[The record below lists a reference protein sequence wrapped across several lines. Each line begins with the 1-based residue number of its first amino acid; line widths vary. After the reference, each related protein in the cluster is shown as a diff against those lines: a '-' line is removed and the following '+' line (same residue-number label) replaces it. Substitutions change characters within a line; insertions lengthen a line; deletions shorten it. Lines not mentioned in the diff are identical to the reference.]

1 MESYEM
7 TTDEL
12 QANAATQVVEAENK
26 AIDEVLTEQRKN
38 KEDPHAYTVKSS
50 MLPLTNARLA
60 YEGFFSA
67 YVKEPHI
74 WGQATALPWLAAFPQ
89 PNDWHLKRA
98 KLDAN
103 GNRQYDANGK
113 LLEEYVNE
121 IRRLHFPNAAFV
133 SKARY
138 DQYEAAM
145 LETEE
150 PIWLCLWSINVR
162 KCRWKDKDVEAIIAQ
177 DKFWNSRYN
186 LDLPP
191 LDEEDEDEGSRAN
204 ACSSRIRMLPL
215 SRGRLIYESWYNS
228 YVKPH
233 YLWSQVTDA
242 PHLPGYPQPNNWHL
256 KRAKL
261 DANGNRQYDANG
273 KLLEEYVNE
282 IRRLH
287 FPNAA
292 FVSKARYDQYEAAML
307 ETEEPIWLCLWSIN
321 VRKCRWKDKDVEA
334 IIAQDKF
341 WNSRYNTDLP
351 LLDEEEDEG
360 DGGQSGILSARG
372 DGGTPPSSPGLA
384 NVEA

>member
-7 TTDEL
+7 TTDVL
-12 QANAATQVVEAENK
+12 QANAAAQVAEAENK
-26 AIDEVLTEQRKN
+26 AIDEVLIEERKN

-89 PNDWHLKRA
+89 PKDWHLKRA

-103 GNRQYDANGK
+103 GNRQYDANGR

-150 PIWLCLWSINVR
+150 PAWLCLWAVNVR
-162 KCRWKDKDVEAIIAQ
+162 KCRWGNKHVEAIIAQ
-177 DKFWNSRYN
+177 DDFWDSRYN

-191 LDEEDEDEGSRAN
+191 LDEEDE
-204 ACSSRIRMLPL
+204 
-215 SRGRLIYESWYNS
+215 
-228 YVKPH
+228 
-233 YLWSQVTDA
+233 
-242 PHLPGYPQPNNWHL
+242 
-256 KRAKL
+256 
-261 DANGNRQYDANG
+261 
-273 KLLEEYVNE
+273 
-282 IRRLH
+282 
-287 FPNAA
+287 
-292 FVSKARYDQYEAAML
+292 
-307 ETEEPIWLCLWSIN
+307 
-321 VRKCRWKDKDVEA
+321 
-334 IIAQDKF
+334 
-341 WNSRYNTDLP
+341 
-351 LLDEEEDEG
+351 G
-360 DGGQSGILSARG
+360 DGGQSEILGVRG